1 MEWCLTTLLCFL
13 VEPLFSGP
21 CSPCGCA
28 ELWRA
33 AGHVGSQ
40 YVLLGQQYL
49 CLAAVIVYRLIN
61 LLYDGRAQTL
71 HAQSIH
77 LTDSSCSLI
86 LLCHVVRVAIR
97 SPNGVLGYHE
107 LRATDHQANV
117 AFLVFSDRSVIH
129 WQ

>member
-1 MEWCLTTLLCFL
+1 M
-13 VEPLFSGP
+13 
-21 CSPCGCA
+21 
-28 ELWRA
+28 
-33 AGHVGSQ
+33 
-40 YVLLGQQYL
+40 
-49 CLAAVIVYRLIN
+49 IVYRLIN

-117 AFLVFSDRSVIH
+117 AFLVFSDRSVIQ
-129 WQ
+129 WQFTYMCPLGQGCTVAGPQGFYGIIVYYIVLYCII